1 MKHQDGFFSNQ
12 ENQSIY
18 YQNWLPDESAR
29 AVLLI
34 AHGLNEHCGRY
45 QHLAEY
51 FVYKGYAIYGFDYPG
66 HGRSEET
73 RSYIKDFSEFTE
85 TLLIYIETI
94 KELQPNLPIFILGH
108 SMGGLVGAHLL
119 IDHPDQVVG
128 AILSGSLI
136 LVPDNIS
143 PITITIGKMIST
155 ILPKLGLAAI
165 DSSGLSR
172 DPNIIEAYRAD
183 PLVFTGKVTTNLS
196 IKMNQAMDRVVTDG
210 GKINLPL
217 LLLHGKADYLVDPM
231 STQFLYDLVSS
242 ENKKTIYFEGLY
254 HEIYNELEHDQV
266 FEDVS
271 SWLNKQLT

>member
-1 MKHQDGFFSNQ
+1 MKQQDGFFSNQ

-18 YQNWLPDESAR
+18 YQTWLPDESAR

-51 FVYKGYAIYGFDYPG
+51 FVKEGYAIFGFDYPG
-66 HGRSEET
+66 HGKSEGT
-73 RSYIKDFSEFTE
+73 RSYVKDFSEFTE
-85 TLLIYIETI
+85 TLLIYIEKI
-94 KELQPNLPIFILGH
+94 KEWQPNLPIFIVGH

-119 IDHPDQVVG
+119 IDHPDQVAG

-143 PITITIGKMIST
+143 PLTITIGKIIST

-172 DPNIIEAYRAD
+172 DPNIVQAYIAD

-210 GKINLPL
+210 SKINLPL
-217 LLLHGKADYLVDPM
+217 LLLHGKADYLVDPV

-242 ENKKTIYFEGLY
+242 ENKKTIYYEGFY
-254 HEIYNELEHDQV
+254 HEIYNEPEHEQV

>member
-1 MKHQDGFFSNQ
+1 MKHQDGFFSNK

-18 YQNWLPDESAR
+18 YQNWFPDESVR

-51 FVYKGYAIYGFDYPG
+51 FVNEGYAIYGFDYPG
-66 HGRSEET
+66 HGRSEGT

-85 TLLIYIETI
+85 TLLIYIEKI
-94 KELQPNLPIFILGH
+94 KEWQPYLPIFILGH

-119 IDHPDQVVG
+119 IDHPDQVAG

-143 PITITIGKMIST
+143 PITITIGKIIST

-172 DPNIIEAYRAD
+172 DPNIIKAYRAD
-183 PLVFTGKVTTNLS
+183 PLVITGKVTTNLS

-217 LLLHGKADYLVDPM
+217 LLLHGKADYIVDPV

-242 ENKKTIYFEGLY
+242 ENKKIIYYEGLY
-254 HEIYNELEHDQV
+254 HEIYNEPEHDQV

-271 SWLNKQLT
+271 SWLNKQLI

>member
-18 YQNWLPDESAR
+18 YQTWLPDESAR

-51 FVYKGYAIYGFDYPG
+51 FVKEGYAIFGFDYPG
-66 HGRSEET
+66 HGKSEGT
-73 RSYIKDFSEFTE
+73 RSYVKDFSEFTE
-85 TLLIYIETI
+85 TLLIYIEKI
-94 KELQPNLPIFILGH
+94 KEWQPNLPIFIVGH

-119 IDHPDQVVG
+119 IDHPDQVAG

-143 PITITIGKMIST
+143 PLTITIGKIIST

-172 DPNIIEAYRAD
+172 DPNIVQAYIAD

-217 LLLHGKADYLVDPM
+217 LLLHGKADYIVDPV

-242 ENKKTIYFEGLY
+242 ENKKIIYYEGFY
-254 HEIYNELEHDQV
+254 HEIYNEPEHEQV

>member
-18 YQNWLPDESAR
+18 YQNWLPNKSAR

-51 FVYKGYAIYGFDYPG
+51 FVNEGYAMYGFDYPG
-66 HGRSEET
+66 HGKSEGI

-85 TLLIYIETI
+85 TLLIYIEKI
-94 KELQPNLPIFILGH
+94 RKWQPDLPIFIIGH

-119 IDHPDQVVG
+119 IDHPDQVAG

-143 PITITIGKMIST
+143 PITITIGKIISI

-165 DSSGLSR
+165 DSSGLSQ
-172 DPNIIEAYRAD
+172 DPNIVQAYKAD

-196 IKMNQAMDRVVTDG
+196 IKMNQAMDRVAIDG
-210 GKINLPL
+210 SKINLPV
-217 LLLHGKADYLVDPM
+217 LLLHGKADYIVDPV

-242 ENKKTIYFEGLY
+242 ENKKLIYYEGFY
-254 HEIYNELEHDQV
+254 HDIYNEPEHEQV
-266 FEDVS
+266 FEDIS

>member
-1 MKHQDGFFSNQ
+1 MKHQDGFFLNQ

-45 QHLAEY
+45 QHLVEY
-51 FVYKGYAIYGFDYPG
+51 FVYEGYAIYGFDYPG
-66 HGRSEET
+66 HGRSEGT

-85 TLLIYIETI
+85 TLLIYIEII

-119 IDHPDQVVG
+119 IDHPDQIAG

-143 PITITIGKMIST
+143 PITITIGKIIST

-172 DPNIIEAYRAD
+172 DPNIIEAYKAD

-217 LLLHGKADYLVDPM
+217 LLLHGKADYIVDPV

-242 ENKKTIYFEGLY
+242 ENKKIIYYEGLY
-254 HEIYNELEHDQV
+254 HEIYNEPEHDQV

>member
-1 MKHQDGFFSNQ
+1 MKQQDGFFSNQ

-18 YQNWLPDESAR
+18 YQTWLPDESAR

-51 FVYKGYAIYGFDYPG
+51 FVKEGYAIFGFDYPG
-66 HGRSEET
+66 HGKSEGT
-73 RSYIKDFSEFTE
+73 RSYVKDFSEFTE
-85 TLLIYIETI
+85 TLLIYIEKI
-94 KELQPNLPIFILGH
+94 KEWQPNLPIFIVGH

-119 IDHPDQVVG
+119 IDHPDQVAG

-143 PITITIGKMIST
+143 PLTITIGKIIST

-172 DPNIIEAYRAD
+172 DPNIVQAYIAD

-210 GKINLPL
+210 SKINLPL
-217 LLLHGKADYLVDPM
+217 LLLHGKADYLVDPV

-242 ENKKTIYFEGLY
+242 ENKKIIYYEGFY
-254 HEIYNELEHDQV
+254 HEIYNEPEHEQV